1 MRGVLVLVAAFSLV
15 SAAHAQQAAGQPERG
30 QPESKPEAPTAAQPA
45 SESSSERQGTVVDGA
60 TGTPLANVIVTVG
73 DKTVRTDAQGQYKV
87 AAGTEPIMVRLAGYG
102 RATIPSD
109 DSQPFKL
116 TPLEPKALYL
126 TVYGI
131 AAPFL
136 RDPALELIEKN
147 KFNALVIDI
156 KGDRGLIPY
165 PSKLPLAAKANALT
179 LRTIPDLKELVT
191 TLKKKNLY
199 LIARIVTFKDTLLAA
214 AHPEWAIHG
223 PGGALWK
230 DREGLAW
237 IDPFKKVAWEYP
249 IGVAEEAAA
258 AGFDEVQFD
267 YVRFP
272 DTGAG
277 VAYSEASTEAS
288 RVGAITGFLREARRR
303 LAPYNVFLA
312 MDAFGYVCW
321 NENDTGIGQRIED
334 LASVVDVVSPMLYPS
349 GFQFGIPGYRN
360 PVQNPYEI
368 VYKSLEEC
376 KRRTTSSAV
385 RYRPWLQAFTD
396 YAFGGK
402 YFGADEIGKQTK
414 AARDAR
420 TDGWMLW
427 NPRNVYSPNDI
438 KPEPIEAKA
447 APADA
452 KATDVKAPATR

>member
-1 MRGVLVLVAAFSLV
+1 MKSLLAIVAALCLAST
-15 SAAHAQQAAGQPERG
+15 AHAQQATG
-30 QPESKPEAPTAAQPA
+30 QPESKPDVPAATPSAAPAAAPPA
-45 SESSSERQGTVVDGA
+45 AAETSGERQGTVVDGA
-60 TGTPLANVIVTVG
+60 TGTPLANVVVTVG
-73 DKTVRTDAQGQYKV
+73 DKVVLTDAQGQYKV
-87 AAGTEPIMVRLAGYG
+87 AAGSEPILVRLAGYG
-102 RATIPSD
+102 RATIAA
-109 DSQPFKL
+109 DSAQPVKL
-116 TPLEPKALYL
+116 TPLDPKALYL

-214 AHPEWAIHG
+214 SHPEWAIHG

-230 DREGLAW
+230 DREGLSW
-237 IDPFKKVAWEYP
+237 IDPFKKAAWEYP

-267 YVRFP
+267 YIRFP
-272 DTGAG
+272 DTGGG
-277 VAYSEASTEAS
+277 VVYSEASTEAS
-288 RVGAITGFLREARRR
+288 RVGAITGFLREAKRR

-334 LASVVDVVSPMLYPS
+334 LATVVDVVSPMLYPS

-376 KRRTTSSAV
+376 KRRTKSSAL

-414 AARDAR
+414 AARDAGS
-420 TDGWMLW
+420 DGWMLW
-427 NPRNVYSPNDI
+427 NPRNVYSPNDV
-438 KPEPIEAKA
+438 KPEPV
-447 APADA
+447 DS
-452 KATDVKAPATR
+452 KAPATR

>member
-1 MRGVLVLVAAFSLV
+1 MKPFLAVVAALLLAST
-15 SAAHAQQAAGQPERG
+15 AHAQQATG
-30 QPESKPEAPTAAQPA
+30 QPESKPEAPAAAPPA
-45 SESSSERQGTVVDGA
+45 AAPPAAETSSERQGTVVDGA
-60 TGTPLANVIVTVG
+60 TGTPLANVVVTVG

-102 RATIPSD
+102 RATIPD
-109 DSQPFKL
+109 DAEQPFKL

-136 RDPALELIEKN
+136 RDPALDLIEKN
-147 KFNALVIDI
+147 KFNALVIDL

-214 AHPEWAIHG
+214 SHPEWAIHA

-272 DTGAG
+272 DTGSG

-288 RVGAITGFLREARRR
+288 RVATITGFLREARRR

-312 MDAFGYVCW
+312 MDSFGYVCW

-334 LASVVDVVSPMLYPS
+334 LATVMDVISPMLYPS

-376 KRRTTSSAV
+376 KRRTTSSAA

-438 KPEPIEAKA
+438 KPEPTDAKA
-447 APADA
+447 SSADA

>member
-1 MRGVLVLVAAFSLV
+1 MKPFLAVVAALLLAST
-15 SAAHAQQAAGQPERG
+15 AHAQQATG
-30 QPESKPEAPTAAQPA
+30 QPESKPEAPAAAPPA
-45 SESSSERQGTVVDGA
+45 AAPPAAETSSERQGTVVDGA
-60 TGTPLANVIVTVG
+60 TGTPLANVVVTVG

-102 RATIPSD
+102 RATIAD
-109 DSQPFKL
+109 DAAQPFKL
-116 TPLEPKALYL
+116 TPLEPKVLYL

-136 RDPALELIEKN
+136 RDPALDLIEKN
-147 KFNALVIDI
+147 KFNALVIDL

-214 AHPEWAIHG
+214 SHPEWAIHA

-272 DTGAG
+272 DTGSG

-288 RVGAITGFLREARRR
+288 RVATITGFLREARRR

-312 MDAFGYVCW
+312 MDSFGYVCW

-334 LASVVDVVSPMLYPS
+334 LATVMDVISPMLYPS

-376 KRRTTSSAV
+376 KRRTTSSAA

-438 KPEPIEAKA
+438 KPEPTDAKA
-447 APADA
+447 PSADA

>member
-1 MRGVLVLVAAFSLV
+1 MKPFLALVAALCLV
-15 SAAHAQQAAGQPERG
+15 PAAHAQQATG

-60 TGTPLANVIVTVG
+60 TGAPLANVIVTVG
-73 DKTVRTDAQGQYKV
+73 DKTVLTDAQGQYKV
-87 AAGTEPIMVRLAGYG
+87 PAGTEPIMVRLAGYG

-109 DSQPFKL
+109 ASQSFKL
-116 TPLEPKALYL
+116 TPLDPKALYL

-136 RDPALELIEKN
+136 RDPALDLIEKN
-147 KFNALVIDI
+147 KLNALVIDI

-214 AHPEWAIHG
+214 SHPEWAIHG

-237 IDPFKKVAWEYP
+237 IDPFRKAAWEYP

-272 DTGAG
+272 DTGSG

-288 RVGAITGFLREARRR
+288 RVAAITGFLREAKRR
-303 LAPYNVFLA
+303 LVPYNVFLA
-312 MDAFGYVCW
+312 MDSFGYVCW

-334 LASVVDVVSPMLYPS
+334 LASVADVISPMLYPS

-360 PVQNPYEI
+360 PVQALAAGIYR
-368 VYKSLEEC
+368 LC
-376 KRRTTSSAV
+376 LWRQDLRRRRDRQADKGGPRCRHGRMDAVESAQCLLPQRHQARNRRRQGPGGQRRQAACIALTRCASSSSA
-385 RYRPWLQAFTD
+385 
-396 YAFGGK
+396 
-402 YFGADEIGKQTK
+402 
-414 AARDAR
+414 
-420 TDGWMLW
+420 
-427 NPRNVYSPNDI
+427 
-438 KPEPIEAKA
+438 
-447 APADA
+447 
-452 KATDVKAPATR
+452 

>member
-1 MRGVLVLVAAFSLV
+1 VEGSRGTCLDRSL
-15 SAAHAQQAAGQPERG
+15 
-30 QPESKPEAPTAAQPA
+30 
-45 SESSSERQGTVVDGA
+45 
-60 TGTPLANVIVTVG
+60 
-73 DKTVRTDAQGQYKV
+73 
-87 AAGTEPIMVRLAGYG
+87 
-102 RATIPSD
+102 
-109 DSQPFKL
+109 
-116 TPLEPKALYL
+116 
-126 TVYGI
+126 
-131 AAPFL
+131 
-136 RDPALELIEKN
+136 
-147 KFNALVIDI
+147 
-156 KGDRGLIPY
+156 
-165 PSKLPLAAKANALT
+165 
-179 LRTIPDLKELVT
+179 
-191 TLKKKNLY
+191 
-199 LIARIVTFKDTLLAA
+199 
-214 AHPEWAIHG
+214 
-223 PGGALWK
+223 
-230 DREGLAW
+230 
-237 IDPFKKVAWEYP
+237 KKVAWEYP

-272 DTGAG
+272 DTGSG

-288 RVGAITGFLREARRR
+288 RVATITGFLREARRR

-312 MDAFGYVCW
+312 MDSFGYVCW

-334 LASVVDVVSPMLYPS
+334 LATVMDVISPMLYPS

-376 KRRTTSSAV
+376 KRRTTSSAA

-438 KPEPIEAKA
+438 KPEPTDAKA
-447 APADA
+447 SSADA

>member
-1 MRGVLVLVAAFSLV
+1 MKPFLAVVAALLLAST
-15 SAAHAQQAAGQPERG
+15 AHAQQATG
-30 QPESKPEAPTAAQPA
+30 QPESKPEAPAAAPPA
-45 SESSSERQGTVVDGA
+45 AAPPAAETSSERQGTVVDGA
-60 TGTPLANVIVTVG
+60 TGTPLANVVVTVG

-109 DSQPFKL
+109 ASQPFKL

-136 RDPALELIEKN
+136 RDPALDLIEKN
-147 KFNALVIDI
+147 KFNALVIDL

-214 AHPEWAIHG
+214 SHPEWAIHA

-272 DTGAG
+272 DTGSG

-288 RVGAITGFLREARRR
+288 RVATITGFLREARRR

-312 MDAFGYVCW
+312 MDSFGYVCW

-334 LASVVDVVSPMLYPS
+334 LATVMDVISPMLYPS

-376 KRRTTSSAV
+376 KRRTTSSAA

-438 KPEPIEAKA
+438 KPEPTDAKA
-447 APADA
+447 PSADA

>member
-1 MRGVLVLVAAFSLV
+1 MKSLLAIVAALCLAST
-15 SAAHAQQAAGQPERG
+15 AHAQQATG
-30 QPESKPEAPTAAQPA
+30 QPESKPDAPAVAPSAAPPA
-45 SESSSERQGTVVDGA
+45 APETSGERQGTVVDGA
-60 TGTPLANVIVTVG
+60 TGTPLANVVVTVG
-73 DKTVRTDAQGQYKV
+73 DKVALTDAQGQYKV
-87 AAGTEPIMVRLAGYG
+87 AAGSEPILVRLAGYG
-102 RATIPSD
+102 RATVTAD
-109 DSQPFKL
+109 TAQPVKL
-116 TPLEPKALYL
+116 TPLDPKALYL

-214 AHPEWAIHG
+214 SHPEWAIHG

-230 DREGLAW
+230 DREGLSW
-237 IDPFKKVAWEYP
+237 IDPFKKAAWEYP
-249 IGVAEEAAA
+249 ISVAEEAAA

-267 YVRFP
+267 YIRFP
-272 DTGAG
+272 DTGGG
-277 VAYSEASTEAS
+277 VVYSEASTEAS
-288 RVGAITGFLREARRR
+288 RVGAITGFLREAKRR

-334 LASVVDVVSPMLYPS
+334 LATVVDVVSPMLYPS

-376 KRRTTSSAV
+376 KRRTKSSAM

-414 AARDAR
+414 AARDAGS
-420 TDGWMLW
+420 DGWMLW
-427 NPRNVYSPNDI
+427 NPRNVYSPNDV
-438 KPEPIEAKA
+438 KPEPV
-447 APADA
+447 DA
-452 KATDVKAPATR
+452 KAPATR